1 MAENRKTYEVEI
13 GGLPH
18 TLLLNEE
25 DVDRHKKAGRE
36 LKEVKA
42 PANKSG
48 TPSANKG

>member
-1 MAENRKTYEVEI
+1 MADNRKAYEVEI

-18 TLLLNEE
+18 TLLLNDE

-42 PANKSG
+42 PANKARTASD
-48 TPSANKG
+48 KG